1 MLHDKPK
8 TIVEEILSNIDIQ
21 LNGDRP
27 WDLQVYNDGFY
38 RRVLSQGS
46 LGLGESYIDG
56 WWDAQQ
62 LDAFFYKLLRS
73 DLGSEVR
80 RNWKTQV
87 TLLSQ
92 MLFNRQ
98 RKAKAFEVGEH
109 HYDIGNDVFQAMLDE
124 RMVYS
129 CAYWKDADTLDAAQ
143 EAKLDLICKKLGLQ
157 SGMKLLDIGCGWGSF
172 AKFAAEK
179 YDVSVVGVTNSKE
192 QTALGRTL
200 CAGLPIEFKLQDYR
214 DITCRYDHI
223 VSLGMFE
230 HVGPKN
236 YRTYMEVVD
245 RCLSDDGLFL
255 LQTLGANKPLK
266 TPDFFVEKHL
276 FPEGVLPT
284 IKQIGAA
291 IEGLFV
297 MEDWHNFGADYHKT
311 LMAWFKNF
319 DTQWEQLKP
328 HYGKRFYRMW
338 KYYLHS
344 FAGSSQARRNQVWQ
358 MVLSKKG
365 TLGGFTSF
373 R

>member
-1 MLHDKPK
+1 MLHDKPR
-8 TIVEEILSNIDIQ
+8 TIAEEILSNIDIQ

-56 WWDAQQ
+56 WWDTQQ

-92 MLFNRQ
+92 ILFNRQ

-109 HYDIGNDVFQAMLDE
+109 HYDIGNDVFQAMLDK

-179 YDVSVVGVTNSKE
+179 YDVSVVGVNNSKE
-192 QTALGRTL
+192 QTALGQTL
-200 CAGLPIEFKLQDYR
+200 CTGLPIEFKLQDYR
-214 DITCRYDHI
+214 DITGRYDHI

-236 YRTYMEVVD
+236 YRTYMEVID

-266 TPDFFVEKHL
+266 TPDLFVEKYF

-344 FAGSSQARRNQVWQ
+344 FAGSSQARSNQIWQ
-358 MVLSKKG
+358 IVLSKKG
-365 TLGGFTSF
+365 ILGGFTSI